1 MKVIFKNSKLVFSS
15 TEYLVN
21 IKEETYTGEGYAW
34 DIRYPLKGYHVT
46 PGRKLHVQLTDAV
59 KLSGNAR
66 FKLTINIVD
75 STGQHEQ
82 FITYIQ
88 DEVNYDNV
96 IIVPSGYDVLNVMVY
111 MSMDDANTSEDKA
124 RIRGL
129 KINFI

>member
-46 PGRKLHVQLTDAV
+46 PGRKLHVQLKDAV
-59 KLSGNAR
+59 KLSGNAK
-66 FKLTINIVD
+66 FKLTINMVD
-75 STGQHEQ
+75 STKQHEQ
-82 FITYIQ
+82 FITYIEN
-88 DEVNYDNV
+88 EVNYDKV
-96 IIVPSGYDVLNVMVY
+96 IVVPDGYDILNVMVY
-111 MSMDDANTSEDKA
+111 MSMEDANTSTDKA

-129 KINFI
+129 KVNLI